1 MSATA
6 HSLAARDIRVYFE
19 GVRAIDGV
27 DLTLERGDIL
37 GLIGPN
43 GAGKTTLVNVI
54 TGVQEPLSGS
64 VGLDHLD
71 ITHWSAPRRARAG
84 LARTFQ
90 GARLFDRLTV
100 HENLEVGAVASGV
113 GRRAARAL
121 TRDLLQTFSLDDVA
135 SREARALP
143 HGLARRVGVARALS
157 THPRFLLLDE
167 PAAGLDEHESADLA
181 SLLRHVR
188 DEFELGLVVIEHD
201 VPFIM
206 SLSERV
212 QVLDH
217 GKTLAIGSPAEVTRN
232 PEVVAAYLGE
242 QTTEQTIA

>member
-1 MSATA
+1 VSATA

-64 VGLDHLD
+64 DDLDV
-71 ITHWSAPRRARAG
+71 TQWSAPRRARAG

-121 TRDLLQTFSLDDVA
+121 TRDLLQTFSLDGVA